1 MLQKETDAADVRGP
15 FGATESADAEA
26 QMSTTEPTNLTF
38 RSRALGRCRRR
49 ATRSKAGRRD
59 VGFSLTEVVIAV
71 ALMGIIIV
79 PLMSAT
85 FTSVAASSTSRQVAE
100 VETVLQNAADR
111 VNRAPVGCDYDLYV
125 KAAAQSKGWTA
136 DRASATYQYY
146 VPGASAR
153 AADSGSWVPDACPR
167 NAQGQLVRT
176 AGLVQLVTITITT
189 DTGLVTRTIKV
200 VKSDV

>member
-1 MLQKETDAADVRGP
+1 MRTNKRRLDA
-15 FGATESADAEA
+15 
-26 QMSTTEPTNLTF
+26 
-38 RSRALGRCRRR
+38 RARDGRTWHRVARRR
-49 ATRSKAGRRD
+49 STRRRD
-59 VGFSLTEVVIAV
+59 EGFSLTEVVIAV

-100 VETVLQNAADR
+100 IETVLQNAADR

-125 KAAAQSKGWTA
+125 KAAAQSKGW
-136 DRASATYQYY
+136 DGNLASATYEYY
-146 VPGASAR
+146 VPGSSAR
-153 AADSGSWVPDACPR
+153 AADAGSWASGGCPIVD
-167 NAQGQLVRT
+167 GLPVRT